1 MRYEEFEFR
10 RNLNSELN
18 TYPEIVKW
26 VTYSD
31 DDKFCFTLLWFK
43 ENEDGWYVEFVGDR
57 PLKEENR
64 EELWKM
70 MEYGQAVLD
79 AELKL
84 EN

>member
-1 MRYEEFEFR
+1 MRFEDFEFR
-10 RNLNSELN
+10 RNLNNDLK

-26 VTYSD
+26 VTYSYD
-31 DDKFCFTLLWFK
+31 DEFCFTLLWFK
-43 ENEDGWYVEFVGDR
+43 RDSDGWYIEFVGDR

-64 EELWKM
+64 EELWKL

-84 EN
+84 ES